1 MYLIRSIA
9 VAQSGRRD
17 EFVRMYKEFMEA
29 MWKELGATSGRV
41 LTASIGPSDA
51 TVIMETEH
59 ASLADFEQGLA
70 KINGSEKM
78 AKYGPKFAELAV
90 PGSHRFEVY
99 RVHK

>member
-17 EFVRMYKEFMEA
+17 EFVRVYKEFMED
-29 MWKELGATSGRV
+29 MRKELGASSGRV
-41 LTASIGPSDA
+41 LTASIGPCDA

-59 ASLADFEQGLA
+59 ATLAEFEQGLA
-70 KINGSEKM
+70 KINSSDKM
-78 AKYGPKFAELAV
+78 GKYGPRFAELAV

-99 RVHK
+99 RIQK